1 VPIFPQAG
9 RLDELRRLG
18 LSDPL
23 VRLAGGELV
32 HPAFDPRF
40 VGPPMY
46 VYGRDEDAVSVPD
59 GPSLVPLW
67 SFADGVQGVWEVGDA
82 LQFIDYDIEAPDEFE
97 IIART
102 EQGFLAWMFI
112 TLHEHLW
119 DDRDDFE
126 ALAEAA
132 EVVGYR
138 HYGDWLAALAGAEIS
153 DVNDWGAF
161 CTLFVEGIDQLKTS
175 RDRRRR

>member
-1 VPIFPQAG
+1 MPIFPQAG

-18 LSDPL
+18 LSEPL
-23 VRLAGGELV
+23 VRLAGGELI

-46 VYGRDEDAVSVPD
+46 VYGRDEEEVSVPD
-59 GPSLVPLW
+59 GPPLVPLW
-67 SFADGVQGVWEVGDA
+67 SFADGVQGVWEIEDSLA
-82 LQFIDYDIEAPDEFE
+82 FIDYDIEAPQHFD
-97 IIART
+97 IVACT

-112 TLHEHLW
+112 TLHGDLH
-119 DDRDDFE
+119 DDHEEFA

-138 HYGDWLAALAGAEIS
+138 HYGDWLATLAAADFS
-153 DVNDWGAF
+153 DENDWDAF
-161 CTLFVEGIDQLKTS
+161 LTLFVEGIDQLKTS